1 MSVFK
6 NPNGLWYARI
16 STGVKG
22 SNGRYKYVT
31 SKHGRKSRSD
41 ALMDEAELRVF
52 VAGNN
57 ADALSKIRNHELLDR
72 YMATKGIRATT
83 AKTYKSAIAHIKK
96 LLPDLPARDTTTM
109 HMEAFRQAVLME
121 PVSTTTHRTYIS
133 LVKAAFRWAADNDM
147 IIKSPAR
154 NLKLP
159 EKTEP
164 AGMHVPINILQE
176 ILQQVK
182 TYRYSQLYIPL
193 LLAGMCGLRIS
204 EICGLQD
211 TDVTSKHI
219 QVRFNFLR
227 AGKDLSL
234 QPLKTKAA
242 ARVVPV
248 IEAVAREI
256 NEYRRFIARC
266 KKTAVSQRMEL
277 EKRPEF
283 LGGDPAWQESGHFF
297 VHPQDGRPLGREY
310 VERQWKQFKRS
321 PEMLPLISKYPE
333 LSNMRLHDFRHSFG
347 SNLRYAGAPI
357 EDVTEILGHTNS
369 NFTRVTY
376 ALPLQ
381 GTHERSMKRLET
393 LMKNIV
399 N

>member
-22 SNGRYKYVT
+22 PNGRYKYVT
-31 SKHGRKSRSD
+31 SKHGRKSRGV

-133 LVKAAFRWAADNDM
+133 LVKATFRWAADNDM

-248 IEAVAREI
+248 IAAVAREI
-256 NEYRRFIARC
+256 NEYRRFNARC

-277 EKRPEF
+277 EKQPNF
-283 LGGDPAWQESGHFF
+283 LDGDPAWQESSHFF

-381 GTHERSMKRLET
+381 GTHERSMQRLET

>member
-22 SNGRYKYVT
+22 PNGRYKYVT
-31 SKHGRKSRSD
+31 SKHGRKSRGD

-96 LLPDLPARDTTTM
+96 LLPDMPARDTTTM

-164 AGMHVPINILQE
+164 VGMHVPINILQE

-248 IEAVAREI
+248 IADVAREI

-266 KKTAVSQRMEL
+266 KETAVSQRMEL
-277 EKRPEF
+277 EKQPNF
-283 LGGDPAWQESGHFF
+283 LDGDPAWQESGHFF

-321 PEMLPLISKYPE
+321 PEMLPLIRKYPE
-333 LSNMRLHDFRHSFG
+333 LANMRLHDFRHSFG

-357 EDVTEILGHTNS
+357 EDVTEILGHTDS
-369 NFTRVTY
+369 NFTRTTY

>member
-22 SNGRYKYVT
+22 PNGRYKYVT
-31 SKHGRKSRSD
+31 SKHGRKSRGD

-248 IEAVAREI
+248 IAAVAREI

-277 EKRPEF
+277 EKQPNF
-283 LGGDPAWQESGHFF
+283 LDGDPAWQDSGHFF

-321 PEMLPLISKYPE
+321 PEMLPLIRKYPE
-333 LSNMRLHDFRHSFG
+333 LANMRLHDFRHSFG

>member
-22 SNGRYKYVT
+22 PNGRYKYVT

-57 ADALSKIRNHELLDR
+57 AEALSKIRNHELLDR

-154 NLKLP
+154 NMKLP

-211 TDVTSKHI
+211 TDVTNKHI

-248 IEAVAREI
+248 IAAVAREI
-256 NEYRRFIARC
+256 NAYRRFIARC

-277 EKRPEF
+277 EKQPNF
-283 LGGDPAWQESGHFF
+283 LDGDPAWQESGHFF

-333 LSNMRLHDFRHSFG
+333 LASMRLHDFRHSFG

>member
-22 SNGRYKYVT
+22 PNGRYKYVT

-248 IEAVAREI
+248 IAAVAREI

-277 EKRPEF
+277 EKQPNF
-283 LGGDPAWQESGHFF
+283 LDGDPAWQDSGHFF

-333 LSNMRLHDFRHSFG
+333 LANMRLHDFRHSFG

-381 GTHERSMKRLET
+381 GTHERSMQRLEA

>member
-22 SNGRYKYVT
+22 PNGRYKYVT

-41 ALMDEAELRVF
+41 ALLDEAELRVF
-52 VAGNN
+52 VAANN

-227 AGKDLSL
+227 AEKDLSL

-248 IEAVAREI
+248 IASVAREI

-277 EKRPEF
+277 EKQPNF
-283 LGGDPAWQESGHFF
+283 LDGDPAWQESGHFF

-321 PEMLPLISKYPE
+321 PEMLPLIRKYPE
-333 LSNMRLHDFRHSFG
+333 LANMRLHDFRHSFG

-357 EDVTEILGHTNS
+357 EDVTEILGHTDS

-381 GTHERSMKRLET
+381 GTHERSMQRLET

>member
-22 SNGRYKYVT
+22 PNGRYKYVT
-31 SKHGRKSRSD
+31 SKHGRKSRGD

-52 VAGNN
+52 VAANN
-57 ADALSKIRNHELLDR
+57 ADTLTKIRNHELLDR

-164 AGMHVPINILQE
+164 AGMHVPIQILQE

-227 AGKDLSL
+227 AGNDLSL

-248 IEAVAREI
+248 IAAVAREI
-256 NEYRRFIARC
+256 NAYRRFIARC

-277 EKRPEF
+277 EKQPNF
-283 LGGDPAWQESGHFF
+283 LDGDPAWQDSGHFF

-321 PEMLPLISKYPE
+321 PEMLSLISKYPE
-333 LSNMRLHDFRHSFG
+333 LASMRLHDFRHSFG

-357 EDVTEILGHTNS
+357 EDVTEKIGRAH
-369 NFTRVTY
+369 V
-376 ALPLQ
+376 
-381 GTHERSMKRLET
+381 
-393 LMKNIV
+393 
-399 N
+399 

>member
-1 MSVFK
+1 MNVLLAITPSTDYPQMAQVL
-6 NPNGLWYARI
+6 PWCMEQAGYAPYVDA
-16 STGVKG
+16 VK
-22 SNGRYKYVT
+22 
-31 SKHGRKSRSD
+31 
-41 ALMDEAELRVF
+41 
-52 VAGNN
+52 
-57 ADALSKIRNHELLDR
+57 
-72 YMATKGIRATT
+72 
-83 AKTYKSAIAHIKK
+83 
-96 LLPDLPARDTTTM
+96 
-109 HMEAFRQAVLME
+109 QAVQDTRLTATE
-121 PVSTTTHRTYIS
+121 ASALP
-133 LVKAAFRWAADNDM
+133 
-147 IIKSPAR
+147 PAGTGR
-154 NLKLP
+154 VTMKLP
-159 EKTEP
+159 EKMEP

-227 AGKDLSL
+227 AGNELSL

-248 IEAVAREI
+248 IAAVAREI

-333 LSNMRLHDFRHSFG
+333 LANMRLHDFRHSFG

-381 GTHERSMKRLET
+381 GTHERSMQRLEM